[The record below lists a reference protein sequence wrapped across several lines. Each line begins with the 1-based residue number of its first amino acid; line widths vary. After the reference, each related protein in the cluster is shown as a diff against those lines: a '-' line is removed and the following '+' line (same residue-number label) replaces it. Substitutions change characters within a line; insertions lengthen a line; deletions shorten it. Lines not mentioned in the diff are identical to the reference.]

1 VDPSASALIAR
12 PVWLPQHFPA
22 TVIVTVAPEGFAA
35 SSLPDPRILPVL
47 GELAGDGLH
56 AVAEDDAGDHR
67 IWFQHGDDP
76 ASAGVFLPF
85 DEHFWW
91 RHRNAARLKRRLDGK
106 PSGPWPRQ
114 QRLSAFQIRRAA
126 LMLRAWDGVESGA
139 SRRVIAAVLINRTVE
154 TLRAVDWQNAP
165 ERRRLARILAA
176 ARRQIESDYLGWL
189 IPHGPPGRHD
199 RDQE

>member
-1 VDPSASALIAR
+1 MAV
-12 PVWLPQHFPA
+12 
-22 TVIVTVAPEGFAA
+22 PEGFAA
-35 SSLPDPRILPVL
+35 SSLPDPRALPLL

-56 AVAEDDAGDHR
+56 AVAEDQAGDHR
-67 IWFQHGDDP
+67 LWLQHGAEP
-76 ASAGVFLPF
+76 ANAGIFLPL

-91 RHRNAARLKRRLDGK
+91 RHRNAGRLKRRLDRK
-106 PSGPWPRQ
+106 PAGPSPRQ

-154 TLRAVDWQNAP
+154 TMRALDWQNAP

-176 ARRQIESDYLGWL
+176 ARRQIESGYLRWL
-189 IPHGPPGRHD
+189 VPHASRGRRESD
-199 RDQE
+199 RD

>member
-1 VDPSASALIAR
+1 M
-12 PVWLPQHFPA
+12 
-22 TVIVTVAPEGFAA
+22 
-35 SSLPDPRILPVL
+35 

-56 AVAEDDAGDHR
+56 AIAVDEAGDHR
-67 IWFQHGDDP
+67 IWMRNGDEP
-76 ASAGVFLPF
+76 VSAGIFLPL

-114 QRLSAFQIRRAA
+114 QRLSAFQVRRAA
-126 LMLRAWDGVESGA
+126 LMLRAWDGVELGA

-154 TLRAVDWQNAP
+154 TMRALDWQNAP

-176 ARRQIESDYLGWL
+176 ARRQIESGYLRWL
-189 IPHGPPGRHD
+189 LPHGSPSQSESD
-199 RDQE
+199 RD